1 MLLNE
6 VRKAQDGDSS
16 AMINICCRF
25 EGLIKKYAYKS
36 YLKTITEEALAEGY
50 LALMEAVKTF
60 DADKG
65 INFAGYVDSK
75 IKFAIWNLFKKY
87 KQKWEKEES
96 LDQEINDISKLE
108 LVSADD
114 NIEEAVAQKIIS
126 EKLKDEI
133 LNLPKK
139 QQEVLILNMVGEY
152 SLTQI
157 GQFWN
162 ISPQAVFNI
171 KKRALQNLQKSLV
184 L

>member
-1 MLLNE
+1 M
-6 VRKAQDGDSS
+6 
-16 AMINICCRF
+16 
-25 EGLIKKYAYKS
+25 
-36 YLKTITEEALAEGY
+36 
-50 LALMEAVKTF
+50 
-60 DADKG
+60 
-65 INFAGYVDSK
+65 
-75 IKFAIWNLFKKY
+75 
-87 KQKWEKEES
+87 
-96 LDQEINDISKLE
+96 
-108 LVSADD
+108 SADD